1 MQTLRS
7 KQCQRHCP
15 TGSGRSACHS
25 ITKLAASRERQQHG
39 SHIGRVAAPERLA
52 VVSSNGETSAPSDN
66 TGVLLVQ
73 CPDAKGVVAALA
85 QLLFG
90 FNCNILQSDQFSDE
104 TLQPS
109 RFFQRIHFDFNDI
122 SVGQGNLSVLERAV
136 DELAKRYEM
145 DWRVSYRPKRKRMAV
160 LVSKMDHCLFD
171 LLIRQRSGEL
181 HCDIPVVVSNHPDLQ
196 HVAKMFDVD
205 FEHIGFN
212 RDLDKVIAKQQQ
224 EAALQK
230 VLDDADVDLVVLA
243 RYMQIFSEDFCSRN
257 WRRTI
262 NIHHSFLPAFEGAK
276 PYHRAHE
283 RGVKIIG
290 ATAHYATSELDAGPI
305 IEQDITRITHRDS
318 VNDMVRK
325 GRDLERLVL
334 ARAVRWHVNDRVLVT
349 PTGRTV
355 VFQD

>member
-1 MQTLRS
+1 M
-7 KQCQRHCP
+7 
-15 TGSGRSACHS
+15 
-25 ITKLAASRERQQHG
+25 
-39 SHIGRVAAPERLA
+39 
-52 VVSSNGETSAPSDN
+52 SSSDDDAILTDT

-73 CPDAKGVVAALA
+73 CPDAKGVVASLA

-90 FNCNILQSDQFSDE
+90 FNCNIVQSDQFSDE
-104 TLQPS
+104 SLRPS
-109 RFFQRIHFDFNDI
+109 RFFQRIHFDYKDI
-122 SVGQGNLSVLERAV
+122 SVGAGNLAVLERAV
-136 DELAKRYEM
+136 DELARRYSM
-145 DWRVSYRPKRKRMAV
+145 DWQVSYRPKRKRMAV

-171 LLIRQRSGEL
+171 LLIRQRNGEL
-181 HCDIPVVVSNHPDLQ
+181 HCDIPVVISNHPDLG

-205 FEHIGFN
+205 YEHLGFKK
-212 RDLDKVIAKQQQ
+212 DLDKAVAKQQQ
-224 EAALQK
+224 EAAIEK
-230 VLDDADVDLVVLA
+230 VLEDADVDLIVLA
-243 RYMQIFSEDFCSRN
+243 RYMQIFSEEFCDKH
-257 WRRTI
+257 WRHTI

-276 PYHRAHE
+276 PYHRAHD

-318 VNDMVRK
+318 VQDMVRK

-334 ARAVRWHVNDRVLVT
+334 ARAVRWHLSDRVLVT

>member
-1 MQTLRS
+1 MTAVEQ
-7 KQCQRHCP
+7 
-15 TGSGRSACHS
+15 A
-25 ITKLAASRERQQHG
+25 LA
-39 SHIGRVAAPERLA
+39 LC
-52 VVSSNGETSAPSDN
+52 
-66 TGVLLVQ
+66 VLLVQ

-90 FNCNILQSDQFSDE
+90 FNCNILQSDQFTDE
-104 TLQPS
+104 TLAQS
-109 RFFQRIHFDFNDI
+109 RFFQRIHFDFQDI
-122 SVGQGNLSVLERAV
+122 SVGTGNLAVLETAV
-136 DELAKRYEM
+136 ADLAKRYQM
-145 DWRVSYRPKRKRMAV
+145 DWKISYRTQRKRMAV

-181 HCDIPVVVSNHPDLQ
+181 HCDIPVVISNHPDLG
-196 HVAKMFDVD
+196 HVAGMFGVH
-205 FEHIGFN
+205 FEHLGFSK
-212 RDLDKVIAKQQQ
+212 DLDRAAAKQQQ
-224 EAALQK
+224 EAAIQR
-230 VLDDADVDLVVLA
+230 VLEEANVDLIVLA
-243 RYMQIFSEDFCSRN
+243 RYMQIFSQDFCAKN
-257 WRRTI
+257 WARTI

-318 VNDMVRK
+318 VQAMVRK